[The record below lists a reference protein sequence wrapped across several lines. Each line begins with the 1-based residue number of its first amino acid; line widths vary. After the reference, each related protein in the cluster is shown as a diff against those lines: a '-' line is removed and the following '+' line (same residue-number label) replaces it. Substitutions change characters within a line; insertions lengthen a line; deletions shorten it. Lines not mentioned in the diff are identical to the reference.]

1 MSRRPSLRGLV
12 GGVLLGAGTE
22 AVLVGWAL
30 TEPARVDAWTEVLAV
45 RGEADAWL
53 GGERSSVLV
62 RWINVESIGPLVSGG
77 GVASD
82 ALPPWMKLPPRVGA
96 RHVRVAAVGVGWPL
110 RAVGMHWVADRS
122 DQGFPPPAEKESS
135 GDAPK
140 EAVRRLRDA
149 MTGAAATGTN
159 AGEPWFD
166 WTAAAADGVLLGVP
180 WYAMIEWVRA
190 RRRGV
195 TPRG

>member
-1 MSRRPSLRGLV
+1 MSRRPSLQGLAI
-12 GGVLLGAGTE
+12 GLLLGAGTE
-22 AVLVGWAL
+22 AALVGWAL
-30 TEPARVDAWTEVLAV
+30 MDPARIDAGTEVMAV
-45 RGEADAWL
+45 RGEADAWF
-53 GGERSSVLV
+53 GGERSSGLV
-62 RWINVESIGPLVSGG
+62 HWINVESIGPLVSGG

-82 ALPPWMKLPPRVGA
+82 ALPSWMPLPAEVGA

-110 RAVGMHWVADRS
+110 RAVGMRWAADRS

-149 MTGAAATGTN
+149 MLGGGAGVIG
-159 AGEPWFD
+159 AGEAWID
-166 WTAAAADGVLLGVP
+166 WTAAVSDAALLGVP
-180 WYAMIEWVRA
+180 WYAIIGWLRA